1 MAKETTYAGRLGD
14 LGRMTAALSANAA
27 ELPHL
32 EGVRLKLDATL
43 SEAQEVAKQQAA
55 LTASKQAASKRLVK
69 LVTEGTRLANGI
81 RTLLKEHYGIR
92 AEKLA
97 EFNLQPFRGRV
108 VTARANKPTPPKE
121 PTPAPPVPVDSN
133 P

>member
-1 MAKETTYAGRLGD
+1 MLGD
-14 LGRMTAALSANAA
+14 LGRMTAALAANAA

-32 EGVRLKLDATL
+32 EGVRLKLAANL

-55 LTASKQAASKRLVK
+55 FTAGKQEASRRFRK
-69 LVTEGTRLANGI
+69 LVTEGQRLANGL

-108 VTARANKPTPPKE
+108 VTARAKPPASPEE
-121 PTPAPPVPVDSN
+121 PIPVPPVPTDSN
-133 P
+133 L